1 MYNLKH
7 FQQGCR
13 CDNIGHFY
21 TLSTD
26 LKSDWTETCPTQPDI
41 LSYIKDV
48 IHKHRLE
55 PYIILNTKVVLAE
68 WLSEAQ
74 AYKVTTED
82 TKGNRS
88 TLTANVIVSATGLL
102 HVPRMPTIPGIESF
116 RGKLFHSAKWDTSV
130 DLTEKNIHFLTY
142 LLLGMEAPGW
152 YRTIFITWS
161 HDTRPNLEP
170 KSWPRYLR

>member
-130 DLTEKNIHFLTY
+130 DLTGKRVAVIGNGSTGLVPH
-142 LLLGMEAPGW
+142 
-152 YRTIFITWS
+152 
-161 HDTRPNLEP
+161 NL
-170 KSWPRYLR
+170 YHLVT